1 MTDHGQKHPVG
12 AAHEPP
18 SDAGEV
24 AEKQTDNLAIQVKSL
39 SFSYSP
45 GLEPTLHDIDFE
57 LGTGVFLALIGP
69 NGGGKT
75 TFLKI
80 LLGELEPT
88 AGSVKVFGR
97 APRELGSLR
106 AKIGYV
112 PQKAHFDL
120 SFPASALDVVLMGAY
135 FETGLVRRVSRAKKR
150 RAEELMERFG
160 IAELAKEQ
168 IGKLS
173 YGQQQRAFI
182 ARALMPSPELL
193 ILDEP
198 TIGIDTDGQTLF
210 YDKVAMLNRDL
221 GITIIM
227 VSHDVQKIASH
238 INEIAC
244 LFHTMH
250 WHSKS
255 ELINEEVLEKAR
267 MCELDVYLK
276 EHLRHIDE
284 FHRGKPAK

>member
-1 MTDHGQKHPVG
+1 MKGATDTGKV
-12 AAHEPP
+12 AAR
-18 SDAGEV
+18 
-24 AEKQTDNLAIQVKSL
+24 QTDNLAIQVTGV

-57 LGTGVFLALIGP
+57 LATGVFLALIGP

-75 TFLKI
+75 TFLRI

-88 AGSVKVFGR
+88 TGSVKVFGR

-135 FETGLVRRVSRAKKR
+135 FETGLIRRVSSAKKR
-150 RAEELMERFG
+150 RAEELMARFG
-160 IAELAKEQ
+160 IAELATEQ

-198 TIGIDTDGQTLF
+198 TVGIDTDGQTLF
-210 YDKVAMLNRDL
+210 YDKVATLNRDF
-221 GITIIM
+221 GITIVM
-227 VSHDVQKIASH
+227 VSHDVAQVASH
-238 INEIAC
+238 ISEIAC

-255 ELINEEVLEKAR
+255 ELINEEVLEKAHI
-267 MCELDVYLK
+267 CELDAYLK

-284 FHRGKPAK
+284 FHRGKGAKT